1 MKKYLYY
8 PNLEPPNTEWLK
20 FATLYLDKFE
30 SIVPYGRQ
38 HLVSE
43 DYTRLSN
50 ETDLVEMYS
59 PHPNQGERA
68 SLRAIEEA
76 NRYLDEPY
84 RRSFLF
90 NRVNLQRDWR
100 NQDNWNYQIYS
111 EKFSYQFGEYCED
124 QGVGQRN
131 GEGLLLPRE
140 LAFLFMTHLAKEIS
154 HERNGA
160 IITDNVE
167 FDNYSNFSRV
177 HDPRIRTRLKFM
189 KGIVNLLV
197 PANLSEIPFDRLIQ
211 FRNQNREQIQAFNR
225 QIDIIEESIGN
236 GITEREFIE
245 SFNTIY
251 SELTREIVLMGI
263 GLASIPLASYVLI
276 NNPDALSAEYSKEIL
291 GALGIAIGGTYAV
304 KKALFDTREKRNCK
318 KYLTSIERL
327 R

>member
-1 MKKYLYY
+1 MQYY
-8 PNLEPPNTEWLK
+8 
-20 FATLYLDKFE
+20 
-30 SIVPYGRQ
+30 R
-38 HLVSE
+38 VSE
-43 DYTRLSN
+43 ILSQASGFPPFTFVFHWPFRLCF
-50 ETDLVEMYS
+50 
-59 PHPNQGERA
+59 P
-68 SLRAIEEA
+68 
-76 NRYLDEPY
+76 
-84 RRSFLF
+84 
-90 NRVNLQRDWR
+90 
-100 NQDNWNYQIYS
+100 
-111 EKFSYQFGEYCED
+111 EKFSFHFGEYCED
-124 QGVGQRN
+124 HGIGQRN
-131 GEGLLLPRE
+131 GEGLLLPKE

-225 QIDIIEESIGN
+225 QIDLIEESIGN

-245 SFNTIY
+245 SFNAIY

-276 NNPDALSAEYSKEIL
+276 NNPEALTAEYSKEIL

-304 KKALFDTREKRNCK
+304 KRALFDTRDRRSCK
-318 KYLTSIERL
+318 KYLTNIERL
-327 R
+327 K